1 MKRTLRKIRALAR
14 DEKTFYQRRDVDIDP
29 ATAPVVRRILHE
41 LKTSGIAKVDGFWPR
56 EKALKWGEDL
66 SQECK
71 ARADGRSAETIK
83 VGQRQT
89 AAEDLQVRA
98 GGTRWNRVELEYPVL
113 MPEFGEHPL
122 VKAAATLYQGRCKV
136 ERLAYQE
143 SFPDD
148 SVDRLLSEGKRYEV
162 GLGRGWHVDTW
173 SHSLKA
179 FLLLSDVAEENGPF
193 LHVSGSHRL
202 GFSKDSLLYLRMSWP
217 VLPPDPLVQS
227 NLYLDEDQSQRIEAR
242 RDIVAGIGGAGTLYL
257 SDTRAF
263 HRAKPVI
270 SGVRR
275 VLWNYFA

>member
-1 MKRTLRKIRALAR
+1 MKTLAKIRALAR
-14 DEKTFYQRRDVDIDP
+14 DEKTFYERRKVDIDP
-29 ATAPVVRRILHE
+29 ALAPVIQRIVHE
-41 LKTSGIAKVDGFWPR
+41 LKTSGIAKVDGFWSR
-56 EKALKWGEDL
+56 EKALRWGENL
-66 SQECK
+66 SHECRV
-71 ARADGRSAETIK
+71 RAEGRSAEIIK
-83 VGQRQT
+83 TGQT
-89 AAEDLQVRA
+89 ATVSEDVQVRA
-98 GGTRWNRVELEYPVL
+98 GGNRWNRVEGEYPEL

-122 VKAAATLYQGRCKV
+122 VKNAATLYQGRCKV
-136 ERLAYQE
+136 ERLAFQE
-143 SFPDD
+143 SFPDE
-148 SVDRLLSEGKRYEV
+148 SLDRMLSEGKRYEV

-179 FLLLSDVAEENGPF
+179 FVLLSDVAEENGPF
-193 LHVSGSHRL
+193 QHVSGSHRL

-227 NLYLDEDQSQRIEAR
+227 HLYLDEDQSRGIEQR
-242 RDIVAGIGGAGTLYL
+242 RDIVAGTGRAGTLYL